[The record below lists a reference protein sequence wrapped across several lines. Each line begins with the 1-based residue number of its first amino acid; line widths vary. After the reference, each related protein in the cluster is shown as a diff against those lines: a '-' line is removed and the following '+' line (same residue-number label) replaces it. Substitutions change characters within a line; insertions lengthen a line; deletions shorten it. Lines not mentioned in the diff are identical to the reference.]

1 MFSKLKL
8 QPNGFIYLEH
18 WTSKKVPVKTTTNIR
33 IPPGEWISNYEG
45 LKNPK
50 LKDANGKSFLSQL
63 KQHEGAFLSAI
74 DDYKAGRTTDIKKT
88 YLEKMNLSVASGGV
102 KAPVKFL
109 EYYNARLSEFKA
121 DKKKNFK
128 GYQLTYR
135 NLVEFCGRKRPTFDS
150 LGVQFFEDFVKF
162 LEINKDYKI
171 SSIRTQIK
179 HLRAIIN
186 KAYIKKVHSNIDHK
200 GFKIGD
206 AVKTEKIVNVYLT
219 PAELDRIWRCTFKDH
234 LKTKDRDRLFSKELE
249 AVRDSFIVGCFTGLR
264 FSDWGKMRNDLIEND
279 IIKITSQKTG
289 EEAEIPVHRYVKAV
303 LKKYNGKMPKQL
315 NNDKTNDLIK
325 IICQSAFI
333 RRMTAIPHTK
343 GGVKLNPE
351 PVEKW
356 NLCHSHTARRSLCTN
371 LINQGCPVSIVMRIS
386 GHRSLEAFEK
396 YILSDSKDMIEILKK
411 LPLFQ

>member
-1 MFSKLKL
+1 MFTKLKL

-18 WTSKKVPVKTTTNIR
+18 WTSKKVPVKTTTKIR
-33 IPPGEWISNYEG
+33 ISPDEWISDYEG

-50 LKDANGKSFLSQL
+50 LKDANGKSVMNQL
-63 KQHEGAFLSAI
+63 KQCEGAFLSAI
-74 DDYKAGRTTDIKKT
+74 DDFKAGRTTDIKKT
-88 YLEKMNLSVASGGV
+88 YFEKMNLSVASGGV
-102 KAPVKFL
+102 KVPVKFL
-109 EYYNARLSEFKA
+109 EYFNARLSEFKA
-121 DKKKNFK
+121 SKKKNFI

-135 NLVEFCGRKRPTFDS
+135 NLVEFCGRKRPAFDD
-150 LGVQFFEDFVKF
+150 LDVQFFEDFVKF
-162 LEINKDYKI
+162 LEIKKDYKI

-179 HLRAIIN
+179 IFKAIIN
-186 KAYIKKVHSNIDHK
+186 KAYIKKVHSNVDHK
-200 GFKIGD
+200 NFKIGD
-206 AVKTEKIVNVYLT
+206 VVKTEKIINVYLT
-219 PAELDRIWRCTFKDH
+219 PAELDRIWRCIFKDH
-234 LKTKDRDRLFSKELE
+234 PKTKNRNKLYGKELE

-264 FSDWGKMRNDLIEND
+264 FSDWGKMRNDLIEDD
-279 IIKITSQKTG
+279 IIKITAQKTG
-289 EEAEIPVHRYVKAV
+289 EEAEIPVHSYVREV

-315 NNDKTNDLIK
+315 SNKKTNNLIK

-351 PVEKW
+351 PLEKW

-371 LINQGCPVSIVMRIS
+371 LINQGCPVPIVMRIS

-396 YILSDSKDMIEILKK
+396 YILSDSKDMIAILKK